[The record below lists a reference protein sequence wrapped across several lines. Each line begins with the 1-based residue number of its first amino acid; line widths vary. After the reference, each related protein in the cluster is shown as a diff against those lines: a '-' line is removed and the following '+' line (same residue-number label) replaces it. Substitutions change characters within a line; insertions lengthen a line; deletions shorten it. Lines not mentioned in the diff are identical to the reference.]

1 MKVEK
6 HLKHNYQTEA
16 STTKRRGQCGTYLW
30 RMKEEGGKESI
41 EKALET

>member
-16 STTKRRGQCGTYLW
+16 STKKDEAMVAHIYAEWKKKG
-30 RMKEEGGKESI
+30 
-41 EKALET
+41 EKKV